1 MLRRGASWAEHRCPG
16 GGASRLEKDKQSFCL
31 WQPCPGVQRAWRR
44 ADALGCCVPGS
55 VLKGLKREAAQRISK
70 SLSSGSVTFHAQ
82 FLSFSLPPAALKV
95 DWSRGE
101 MVTDEE
107 QEGPS
112 RPSCPRTCFWLGKPS
127 HTDFFSLPFPAGA
140 EALHCKRPCSFPLCL
155 GGGGLKSI
163 RILDICVP
171 QTHRRPA
178 PSISLLLCQKLA
190 NSFSLKNCPEPGNLG
205 LGRRRAGELGASW
218 TLPNELLAQVR
229 GREIIFLEDN
239 VVTS

>member
-31 WQPCPGVQRAWRR
+31 WQPCPGVRRAWRR
-44 ADALGCCVPGS
+44 ADALGCCVPRS

-155 GGGGLKSI
+155 GGGGLKKHPNSGH
-163 RILDICVP
+163 LCSSDSQKACT
-171 QTHRRPA
+171 QHQ
-178 PSISLLLCQKLA
+178 PSPLPKTSKQLLFKKLSRA
-190 NSFSLKNCPEPGNLG
+190 WKLG
-205 LGRRRAGELGASW
+205 VGEEKS
-218 TLPNELLAQVR
+218 R
-229 GREIIFLEDN
+229 
-239 VVTS
+239 